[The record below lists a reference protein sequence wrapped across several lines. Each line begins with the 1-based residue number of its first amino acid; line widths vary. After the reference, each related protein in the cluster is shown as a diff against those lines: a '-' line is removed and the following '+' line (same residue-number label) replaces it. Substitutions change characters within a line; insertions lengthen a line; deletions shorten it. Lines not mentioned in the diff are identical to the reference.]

1 MIALLVL
8 VILGCVALG
17 VMRFVS
23 GPSDADRIVALD
35 ILFSAAVALCALAAL
50 YTGRVLFLDIAIGGG
65 VDRFRRDAGLGS
77 SGGTA
82 PRPLSGGWI
91 MNTVGAALLIFGALV
106 LLLASVGLFVLR
118 DALSRQHAATK
129 AGSLGIVFIAAGA
142 ACTGGDWSW
151 GWRALVI
158 VLLVWLTMPV
168 ASHVLARAA
177 LREQMNREGVVQDED
192 GERAP

>member
-1 MIALLVL
+1 M
-8 VILGCVALG
+8 
-17 VMRFVS
+17 S
-23 GPSDADRIVALD
+23 
-35 ILFSAAVALCALAAL
+35 
-50 YTGRVLFLDIAIGGG
+50 
-65 VDRFRRDAGLGS
+65 
-77 SGGTA
+77 
-82 PRPLSGGWI
+82 
-91 MNTVGAALLIFGALV
+91 TVGAVLLIFGALV

-129 AGSLGIVFIAAGA
+129 AGSLGIVFIATGA

-177 LREQMNREGVVQDED
+177 LREQMNREGVVQEEA